1 MELKDR
7 VAIITGGSRGIGKGI
22 ALSCAE
28 EGASVVINYQSN
40 KESALKTAKEINNI
54 GGKAIVFKA
63 DITNKLEVI
72 NMVNKTIEKFGTI
85 DILVN
90 NAGVHDFDNFLSS
103 NAEKILKKMVDTHLY
118 GSFYCTQAVIKEMK
132 KNKRGDI
139 IFITS
144 LAEKQF
150 MQEEW
155 AYTSAKT
162 AVSTMAQ
169 CIAKELRWDGIRV
182 NCIAPTIVES
192 DMGLKSVAE
201 WANTKNHTELYKKV
215 PFNRLVKPKDIG
227 NLCVFL
233 ASDKASH
240 ISGQVI
246 YLDSAIGPNSMRDI
260 VQNKNI

>member
-1 MELKDR
+1 MQLKDR
-7 VAIITGGSRGIGKGI
+7 VAIITGSSRGIGKGI
-22 ALSCAE
+22 ALSCAA
-28 EGASVVINYQSN
+28 EGAKVVINYKSDRN
-40 KESALKTAKEINNI
+40 SALETAKEININ
-54 GGKAIVFKA
+54 GGESIIIKA
-63 DITNKLEVI
+63 DITKHTQVK
-72 NMVNKTIEKFGTI
+72 NMVNKTIDKFGTI

-90 NAGVHDFDNFLSS
+90 NAGIHDFDDFSS
-103 NAEKILKKMVDTHLY
+103 YNAEKVLKRMINTHLY
-118 GSFYCTQAVIKEMK
+118 GSFYCTQSVIKEMK
-132 KNKRGDI
+132 KNNRGDI

-144 LAEKQF
+144 LAEKQY

-155 AYTSAKT
+155 AYTSAKS

-192 DMGLKSVAE
+192 DMGLKIVLE
-201 WANTKNHTELYKKV
+201 WSNNKNHTELYKQV
-215 PFNRLVKPKDIG
+215 PFNRLVNPTDIG

-233 ASDKASH
+233 ASDKGSH

-260 VQNKNI
+260 VQNKNT

>member
-1 MELKDR
+1 MELKNR
-7 VAIITGGSRGIGKGI
+7 VAIITGSSRGIGKGI
-22 ALSCAE
+22 ALRCAQ
-28 EGASVVINYQSN
+28 EGAKVVINYQSN
-40 KESALKTAKEINNI
+40 KEAALDTAKEINDT
-54 GGKAIVFKA
+54 GGKAIIFKA
-63 DITNKLEVI
+63 DITNQEEVI
-72 NMVNKTIEKFGTI
+72 DMVNETIDKFGTI
-85 DILVN
+85 DMLVN
-90 NAGVHDFDNFLSS
+90 NAGVHDFDNFSS
-103 NAEKILKKMVDTHLY
+103 PKAEKILKKMIDIHLF

-144 LAEKQF
+144 LAEKQY

-169 CIAKELRWDGIRV
+169 CISKELRWDGIRV

-192 DMGLKSVAE
+192 DMGLKIVLE
-201 WANTKNHTELYKKV
+201 WANTEDHTELYKQV

-246 YLDSAIGPNSMRDI
+246 YLDSAIGPSSMRDI
-260 VQNKNI
+260 VQK

>member
-1 MELKDR
+1 LNKKISDKDKR
-7 VAIITGGSRGIGKGI
+7 DW
-22 ALSCAE
+22 
-28 EGASVVINYQSN
+28 QSFVSN
-40 KESALKTAKEINNI
+40 NDKLIDKDLYLTENQTKKEIVKTI
-54 GGKAIVFKA
+54 DLHGFS
-63 DITNKLEVI
+63 LEDA
-72 NMVNKTIEKFGTI
+72 NKTIEKFGTI

-192 DMGLKSVAE
+192 DMGLKIVSE